1 MRLLWEAEEN
11 YEALGGSEAVRAVTK
26 RAFDLVPREH
36 LRGLDGVYVY
46 DYDPKAA
53 RLGVYVRDHLGSR
66 IELFLMPHLLDTQN
80 LPQESR
86 FRVFANHL
94 AHTLFH
100 EVGHHVTLTL
110 NPRRAPSKKRG
121 QVDQTLEKWAEQYVE
136 KRMAKF
142 RESPKPPPGEGATAV
157 SATTPPSPVVAEPPE
172 EPLAS

>member
-1 MRLLWEAEEN
+1 VRLLWEAEES
-11 YEALGGSEAVRAVTK
+11 YDALGGAETVRAVTK

-46 DYDPKAA
+46 DYDPKAS
-53 RLGVYVRDHLGSR
+53 RLGVYVRDHLGPR
-66 IELFLMPHLLDTQN
+66 IELFLMPHFLDTQN
-80 LPQESR
+80 LTAESR

-142 RESPKPPPGEGATAV
+142 RESTTV
-157 SATTPPSPVVAEPPE
+157 SATNPPSPAAEAPPAEPSP
-172 EPLAS
+172 S

>member
-1 MRLLWEAEEN
+1 MRLLWETEED
-11 YEALGGSEAVRAVTK
+11 YDALGGSDAVREVVK
-26 RAFDLVPREH
+26 KAFSLVPREH
-36 LRGLDGVYVY
+36 LRQLDGVYVY
-46 DYDPKAA
+46 DFDPKAA
-53 RLGVYVRDHLGSR
+53 RLGVYVRDHRGSR
-66 IELFLMPHLLDTQN
+66 IELFLMPHFLDTQN
-80 LPQESR
+80 RPKADR

-142 RESPKPPPGEGATAV
+142 REALNPPV
-157 SATTPPSPVVAEPPE
+157 SATSPPSPAAAALPVPE
-172 EPLAS
+172 E